1 MTDLTQANLNT
12 ATGAPVVVLPKVMSA
27 KTFNRI
33 YGGHETLGGVYKLH
47 QKLVAELLAT
57 LLFVFGVISSNIY
70 YAEHPIC
77 AIMGSSAIGGVM
89 IYIFGRVSGA
99 HFNPAISLALFIR
112 QKLSAMEL
120 GLYIAAQIVG
130 SFLACL
136 LFVLCRR
143 GKFQQFAGNEI
154 GIMMYDP
161 VDGGKD
167 GWTYMG
173 AFIMEIILTFIL
185 IMFILAS
192 CERDNYLGPSLG
204 LAFSLVLL
212 ACSVIGGNV
221 SGCSMNPA
229 RSIAPAFMQLFN
241 GTYKNPIKQIWI
253 YIVGP
258 FVGAILAA
266 FVWPIFIF
274 Q

>member
-1 MTDLTQANLNT
+1 MTDVNISNLSNV
-12 ATGAPVVVLPKVMSA
+12 APALPKVMGA

-47 QKLVAELLAT
+47 QKIAAEFLAT
-57 LLFVFGVISSNIY
+57 MLFVFGVISSGVYFGGLGGIL
-70 YAEHPIC
+70 
-77 AIMGSSAIGGVM
+77 GGSAIGGVM

-112 QKLSAMEL
+112 QKLSAMEF
-120 GLYIAAQIVG
+120 GLYVAAQIVG
-130 SFLACL
+130 SFIACL
-136 LFVLCRR
+136 LFVLVRR
-143 GKFQQFAGNEI
+143 GKFNNFAGNEI
-154 GIMMYDP
+154 QFGVLDP
-161 VDGGKD
+161 DDESKD
-167 GWTYMG
+167 GWSYVG

-192 CERDNYLGPSLG
+192 CEKDNYLGPSLG
-204 LAFSLVLL
+204 LAFSLTLL
-212 ACSVIGGNV
+212 ACSFIGGGV

-229 RSIAPAFMQLFN
+229 RSLAPAFMQLFHGEN
-241 GTYKNPIKQIWI
+241 KNPIKQIWI

-258 FVGAILAA
+258 FLGGVIAA
-266 FVWPIFIF
+266 LVWPIFIY

>member
-1 MTDLTQANLNT
+1 MTEANISNLSN
-12 ATGAPVVVLPKVMSA
+12 VVPALPKVMSA

-47 QKLVAELLAT
+47 QKIAAEFLAT
-57 LLFVFGVISSNIY
+57 MLFVFGVICSVVY
-70 YAEHPIC
+70 GGDFA
-77 AIMGSSAIGGVM
+77 AIGVSAIGGVM

-112 QKLSAMEL
+112 QKLSALEF
-120 GLYIAAQIVG
+120 GLYVAAQIVG
-130 SFLACL
+130 SFIACL
-136 LFVLCRR
+136 LFVLVRR
-143 GKFQQFAGNEI
+143 GKFNNFAGNEI
-154 GIMMYDP
+154 PLTMYDP
-161 VDGGKD
+161 NDGDKD
-167 GWTYMG
+167 GWTYVG

-204 LAFSLVLL
+204 LAFALTLL
-212 ACSVIGGNV
+212 ACSIIGGGV

-229 RSIAPAFMQLFN
+229 RSLAPAFMQLFN
-241 GTYKNPIKQIWI
+241 GENKNPIKQIWI
-253 YIVGP
+253 YLVGP
-258 FVGAILAA
+258 FLGGIIAA
-266 FVWPIFIF
+266 FVWPIFIY

>member
-1 MTDLTQANLNT
+1 MTEANISNLSNVE
-12 ATGAPVVVLPKVMSA
+12 PKLPKIMSV

-47 QKLVAELLAT
+47 QKIVAELLAT
-57 LLFVFGVISSNIY
+57 TLFVFGVICCSI
-70 YAEHPIC
+70 YAEGISSILGC
-77 AIMGSSAIGGVM
+77 SAIGGVM

-112 QKLSAMEL
+112 QKLTAMEL

-130 SFLACL
+130 AFIACL
-136 LFVLCRR
+136 LFVLVHR
-143 GKFQQFAGNEI
+143 GSFTEFAGNEI
-154 GIMMYDP
+154 QWGVYDA
-161 VDGGKD
+161 DGKD
-167 GWTYMG
+167 GWSYVG
-173 AFIMEIILTFIL
+173 ALIMEIILTFIL

-192 CERDNYLGPSLG
+192 CEKDNYLGPSLG
-204 LAFSLVLL
+204 LAFSLTLV
-212 ACSVIGGNV
+212 ACSVIGGGV

-229 RSIAPAFMQLFN
+229 RSLAPAFMQLFK

-253 YIVGP
+253 YLVGP
-258 FVGAILAA
+258 FLGAIIAA

>member
-1 MTDLTQANLNT
+1 MAEQNPNVNT
-12 ATGAPVVVLPKVMSA
+12 STGAPIVVLPKVMSA

-33 YGGHETLGGVYKLH
+33 YGGHETLGGVYKLN
-47 QKLVAELLAT
+47 QKLIAEFLAT
-57 LLFVFGVISSNIY
+57 LLFVFGVISSNVY
-70 YAEHPIC
+70 YGGIGGILGTA
-77 AIMGSSAIGGVM
+77 AIGGVM

-120 GLYIAAQIVG
+120 GLYIVAQIIG
-130 SFLACL
+130 SFVACI
-136 LFVLCRR
+136 LFALVRR
-143 GKFQQFAGNEI
+143 GKFNLMAGTEI
-154 GIMMYDP
+154 GGPMYDP
-161 VDGGKD
+161 DDGGKD
-167 GWTYMG
+167 GWSYMG
-173 AFIMEIILTFIL
+173 ALIMEIILTFIL

-212 ACSVIGGNV
+212 ACSIAGGMV

-229 RSIAPAFMQLFN
+229 RSLAPAFIQLFD
-241 GTYKNPIKQIWI
+241 GEFKNPIKQIWI
-253 YIVGP
+253 YILGP
-258 FVGAILAA
+258 FIGAIIAA
-266 FVWPIFIF
+266 FVWPVFIY